1 MCLSYTIYGGLT
13 ITIILLIVVIMH
25 LKLLAISIVIFGVL
39 MRLIPHAPNIAPI
52 GALMLFGGAYLPK
65 KVFWLPILA
74 LLISDYFIGF
84 YGSDMFY
91 VYGSYLLVGLI
102 GIWLR
107 SHKKPVLVVGSAL
120 GSSVLFFL
128 ITNFGVWAPPNNWYP
143 HTLAGLIQS
152 YTMAIPFFRNSLI
165 GDLGY
170 TILLFGG
177 YELLQ
182 NLSFKY
188 LPKKLFRLVF

>member
-1 MCLSYTIYGGLT
+1 M
-13 ITIILLIVVIMH
+13 VVIMH
-25 LKLLAISIVIFGVL
+25 FKLLAFFLVIFGVAT
-39 MRLIPHAPNIAPI
+39 RLIPHVPNIVPI
-52 GALMLFGGAYLPK
+52 TAITLFGGVYLPK
-65 KVFWLPILA
+65 RLFFLPLVI

-84 YGSDMFY
+84 YGTDMIY

-102 GIWLR
+102 GLWLR
-107 SHKKPVLVVGSAL
+107 SRKKPVLVVGSAL

-143 HTLAGLIQS
+143 HTLDGLLTS

-165 GDLGY
+165 GDIGY
-170 TILLFGG
+170 TIILFGG
-177 YELLQ
+177 YELVQ
-182 NLSFKY
+182 IFSSKY